1 MIISGPE
8 LPFAIKDGSMITS
21 PTGRSV
27 ILIGG
32 QRSYS
37 NDDGDW
43 DEDYSNR
50 MIELAEDST
59 GDLKWTVIDT
69 KLQHTR
75 YIDDIFS
82 NVVLP

>member
-1 MIISGPE
+1 MV
-8 LPFAIKDGSMITS
+8 TS
-21 PTGRSV
+21 PMGSSV

-59 GDLKWTVIDT
+59 GILKWTVIGT
-69 KLQHTR
+69 KLQHSG
-75 YIDDIFS
+75 YFNEIFS